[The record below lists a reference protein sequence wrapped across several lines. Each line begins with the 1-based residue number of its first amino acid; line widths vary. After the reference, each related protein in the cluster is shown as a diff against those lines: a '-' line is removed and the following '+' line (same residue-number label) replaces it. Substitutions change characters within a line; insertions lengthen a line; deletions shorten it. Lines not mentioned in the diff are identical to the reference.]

1 MLGDFSLVRLEIEEI
16 CDKFEARLRKN
27 QPLPIEEFANNARE
41 ELRNQ
46 LVREL
51 LRVEWDVRREKGSK
65 PEWNEYANRGLLPD
79 EELAAE
85 FSNWTTGQNES
96 ARGPQRFELLEKLG
110 SGSFGIVWKAFDRK
124 LQRLVALKL
133 AHPSIVSDGARF
145 LREAITAGR
154 LSHGNIVRILDAG
167 EDEEANSLFIVRE
180 YVDGHSLDQ
189 VLRDRPMPPREAAE
203 IALAMSRALTHSH
216 SMGCIHRDI
225 KPQNIILARDG
236 RPMLVDFGLA
246 KVDTGGATA
255 TLSGT
260 IVGTPAFM
268 SPEQASGDI
277 HQVDE
282 RSDLYSLGAVLY
294 TLLSRVPPF
303 QGAVNEVLVRIATT
317 DPLNPH
323 RQVDGLPVDLVAI
336 CMKCLEKKPA
346 ARYASAANLSDDLV
360 RHLAGQPVSA
370 NPIGPIARAARWI
383 RRNPGVSAMMSTIM
397 ALLAI
402 VASGSLMFAI
412 STDQALKQET
422 NLRREADLAKLAARK
437 AADDARK
444 DAQFSQEITAFMQ
457 DLIST
462 VDPAVLAYTG
472 TPLVGDPGIPAG
484 QLLERATRRLMNEP
498 VSQPRTQAR
507 LLDSVASIH
516 RSLGDFKRAEEL
528 LALST
533 TIREEF
539 ERQSPETNLN
549 DDWGEHWFFVGILRH
564 TMGDY
569 AAADAAY
576 RKAFDRYKIDQP
588 GSLKIA
594 NVEFQMGWLFLER
607 RRPIEAREHFERA
620 LAIRKANLNSESP
633 AIWVTQ
639 IAIAHCSPIEER
651 DWQLLAKAAGR
662 ALENENLAELVAN
675 IWSLESAKKRRNW
688 NEAVTVYEKII
699 EVVNRRLPQEHPI
712 SLLVHGDFADVL
724 SRSGNYRRGLSII
737 EQTMQ
742 QALKMAPRHEKI
754 REALVRLAHEYHL
767 ARRLDD
773 AKACYQKL
781 SEIGQPSEP
790 GIVSNMVI
798 NYAQFLHDIGEP
810 AQGLQWLKD
819 NASAITKTSSVNG
832 LLRDSVELAL
842 LKKLGKTEDAHAVEL
857 RCRQALESI
866 DTSQFSTEVESRIGN
881 LAEHLGELKKAE
893 LLYRQALE
901 REIVFRPENHP
912 RIADRQFTLAAF
924 LLQHV
929 PGHEKAESRLL
940 LENCLKAR
948 RLNLPDNDVR
958 IPDAEQLLQRTH

>member
-1 MLGDFSLVRLEIEEI
+1 MPIRKNELNGTAIMLGDFSVVRLEIEEI

-133 AHPSIVSDGARF
+133 AHPSIVADGARF

-189 VLRDRPMPPREAAE
+189 VLRDRPIPPREAAE

-225 KPQNIILARDG
+225 KPQNIILANDG

-282 RSDLYSLGAVLY
+282 RSDLYSIGAVLY
-294 TLLSRVPPF
+294 TLLTRVPPF

-317 DPLNPH
+317 DPVNPH
-323 RQVDGLPVDLVAI
+323 RQVSGLPVDLVAI

-346 ARYASAANLSDDLV
+346 ARYPSAANLSDDLA
-360 RHLAGQPVSA
+360 RHLSGQPVKA
-370 NPIGPIARAARWI
+370 NPIGPLARSARWI
-383 RRNPGVSAMMSTIM
+383 RRNPGVSAMMSTIV

-402 VASGSLMFAI
+402 VAAVSLLFAI
-412 STDQALKQET
+412 STDRALKQET
-422 NLRREADLAKLAARK
+422 HLRREADLAKLDARK
-437 AADDARK
+437 AADEARK
-444 DAQFSQEITAFMQ
+444 DAQFSQEITTFMQ

-472 TPLVGDPGIPAG
+472 TPLIGDPGIPAG
-484 QLLERATRRLMNEP
+484 QLLERATRRLMDEP

-507 LLDSVASIH
+507 LLDSLANIH

-528 LALST
+528 LAKST

-549 DDWGEHWFFVGILRH
+549 DDWAEHWFFVGILRH

-576 RKAFDRYKIDQP
+576 RKAFARYEIDQA

-594 NVEFQMGWLFLER
+594 NVEFQVGWLLLES
-607 RRPIEAREHFERA
+607 RRPDEAKEHFERA
-620 LAIRKANLNSESP
+620 LAIRQANLNPESP
-633 AIWVTQ
+633 AIWVTR
-639 IAIAHCSPIEER
+639 IAIAQCSPIDIR
-651 DWQLLAKAAGR
+651 DWQLLAQSAGR
-662 ALENENLAELVAN
+662 SLENENLAELVAN
-675 IWSLESAKKRRNW
+675 IWSLESAKKKRNW
-688 NEAVTVYEKII
+688 NEAVNVYEKIL

-724 SRSGNYRRGLSII
+724 TRAGNYRRALTII
-737 EQTMQ
+737 EPTME

-754 REALVRLAHEYHL
+754 REALIRLAYEYQL

-773 AKACYQKL
+773 AKACYQKVVEL
-781 SEIGQPSEP
+781 GKPAEVSTNRDM
-790 GIVSNMVI
+790 IV
-798 NYAQFLHDIGEP
+798 NYAQLLHDLGEP
-810 AQGLQWLKD
+810 AQGLQWLKE
-819 NASAITKTSSVNG
+819 NADLIKDPNSTDWIW
-832 LLRDSVELAL
+832 RDSVELIL
-842 LKKLGKTEDAHAVEL
+842 LKKLGNTEDA
-857 RCRQALESI
+857 QA
-866 DTSQFSTEVESRIGN
+866 
-881 LAEHLGELKKAE
+881 
-893 LLYRQALE
+893 
-901 REIVFRPENHP
+901 
-912 RIADRQFTLAAF
+912 
-924 LLQHV
+924 
-929 PGHEKAESRLL
+929 
-940 LENCLKAR
+940 
-948 RLNLPDNDVR
+948 
-958 IPDAEQLLQRTH
+958 IP